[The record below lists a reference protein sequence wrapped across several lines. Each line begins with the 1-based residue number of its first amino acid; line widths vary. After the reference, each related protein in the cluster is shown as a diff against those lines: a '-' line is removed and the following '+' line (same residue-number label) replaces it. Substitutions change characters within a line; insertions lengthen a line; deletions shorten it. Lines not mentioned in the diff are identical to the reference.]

1 MFEVINKHLET
12 NEDLP
17 SEAENTMLELSMGVV
32 ASLTRNIQS
41 KFYLKN
47 IIETA
52 NFLFSDDFARSSAP
66 VRVGTSI
73 FARTLYK
80 FFPLSGGLRY
90 LSRVEMDEH
99 KELLTLSDRLKVLMP
114 QIIDKNSI
122 MPRRNMVGEVINR
135 KNGWLFGLG
144 KRSGLWSSPFAMTE
158 FKYPEISKFFEGR
171 DFDYRPPDK
180 IDRKSGID
188 LRDIKNKKTGQTAYD
203 RMREL
208 VGVVKIRYED
218 GKEYTLKEI
227 VEKLVMDK
235 KSQLYRL
242 PDNKVLGE
250 DMRQNLILNYVN
262 AAENVAKSMILKEFP
277 QIVEERVKRGN
288 FKKDEVEKANS
299 ALNILLGQ

>member
-1 MFEVINKHLET
+1 M
-12 NEDLP
+12 
-17 SEAENTMLELSMGVV
+17 
-32 ASLTRNIQS
+32 
-41 KFYLKN
+41 
-47 IIETA
+47 
-52 NFLFSDDFARSSAP
+52 
-66 VRVGTSI
+66 
-73 FARTLYK
+73 
-80 FFPLSGGLRY
+80 
-90 LSRVEMDEH
+90 
-99 KELLTLSDRLKVLMP
+99 SDRLKVLMP
-114 QIIDKNSI
+114 QIVDKNSI
-122 MPRRNMVGEVINR
+122 MPRRNMFGEVINR

-188 LRDIKNKKTGQTAYD
+188 LRDIKNKETGQTAYD

-208 VGVVKIRYED
+208 VGTVKIRYED

-288 FKKDEVEKANS
+288 FKKEEVEKANS
-299 ALNILLGQ
+299 ALNVLLGL

>member
-1 MFEVINKHLET
+1 MAYGAYGVAKYKEKVIFVAQAVVGDRVLVEIS
-12 NEDLP
+12 EDRKNFAFAVIRKIIKKGLARRT
-17 SEAENTMLELSMGVV
+17 SSCLYS
-32 ASLTRNIQS
+32 NIC
-41 KFYLKN
+41 
-47 IIETA
+47 
-52 NFLFSDDFARSSAP
+52 
-66 VRVGTSI
+66 
-73 FARTLYK
+73 
-80 FFPLSGGLRY
+80 GGLRY

-114 QIIDKNSI
+114 QIVDKNSI
-122 MPRRNMVGEVINR
+122 MPRRNMFGEVINR

-277 QIVEERVKRGN
+277 QIIEERIKRGN
-288 FKKDEVEKANS
+288 FKQNEVEKANS
-299 ALNILLGQ
+299 ALNILLTQ